1 MARILGVEIP
11 NEKKLVVGLTYI
23 FGIGDAMSRRIIKAT
38 AVDPD
43 KRIKD
48 LSEEEL
54 GKLAACIQQTY
65 KIEGDLRREISNN
78 ISRLI
83 DINSYRGLRHR
94 RGLPAHGQRTR
105 TNSRT
110 RKGPK
115 KTVGV
120 IRDKSARSR
129 AAAKSPV
136 KK

>member
-23 FGIGDAMSRRIIKAT
+23 FGIGDTLSRRIAKAT

-43 KRIKD
+43 KKIKD

-54 GKLAACIQQTY
+54 GKLAACIQQNY
-65 KIEGDLRREISNN
+65 KIEGDLRRETSAN
-78 ISRLI
+78 IARLV

-94 RGLPAHGQRTR
+94 RGLPARGQRTR

-110 RKGPK
+110 RKGPR

-120 IRDKSARSR
+120 IRDKSARKG
-129 AAAKSPV
+129 AGTKPPGKS
-136 KK
+136 